1 MNDPAPACGHE
12 SKVSHRVR
20 REAKPPRTTE
30 KAFKA
35 LRAKRTTVSLW
46 FSVAF
51 ASRRTRRWNLPLV
64 HTRRCG
70 PVRPIALNQSQ
81 YEADEGL
88 ASAEWPKCDAVLAL
102 LSPIVARQNQRIIE
116 RGWALKSKA
125 SWFFACGNCTAR
137 IRRRPDTGVLRG
149 RSRRGHHASRIKSAR
164 TRQIRE
170 RIARFPTSC
179 TREPH
184 SAPGQIAPTAAEA
197 RQPSKAEVSHYGIS
211 RFR

>member
-1 MNDPAPACGHE
+1 MTQHWCAGTKARFLTE
-12 SKVSHRVR
+12 FAEKQSHREGFQGTSR
-20 REAKPPRTTE
+20 
-30 KAFKA
+30 KAHYG
-35 LRAKRTTVSLW
+35 
-46 FSVAF
+46 FSVVLGGF
-51 ASRRTRRWNLPLV
+51 ASRRTRCWNLPLL

-102 LSPIVARQNQRIIE
+102 LNPIVARQNQRIIE

-149 RSRRGHHASRIKSAR
+149 RSRRGHHLSRIKSAR

-197 RQPSKAEVSHYGIS
+197 RQPSKAEVSHYGVS